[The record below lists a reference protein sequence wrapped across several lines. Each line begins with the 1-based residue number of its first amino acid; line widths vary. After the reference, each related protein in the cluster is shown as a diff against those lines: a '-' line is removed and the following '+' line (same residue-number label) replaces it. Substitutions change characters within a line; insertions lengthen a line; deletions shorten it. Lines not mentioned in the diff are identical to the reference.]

1 MGLSMNEL
9 YEMTLESQDI
19 QLIVTEGI
27 VSGSKKLIDTAIT
40 KLKELLKRIVN
51 FIKEKIQAGSKVIKA
66 LLSKIK
72 GHGKRCN
79 STYRL
84 RY

>member
-1 MGLSMNEL
+1 MNEL

-27 VSGSKKLIDTAIT
+27 VSGSNKLIETAIT
-40 KLKELLKRIVN
+40 KLKELLQRIVN
-51 FIKEKIQAGSKVIKA
+51 FIKDKIQTGANAIKA

-72 GHGKRCN
+72 
-79 STYRL
+79 
-84 RY
+84 